1 MLPKLKVMS
10 RLGLMQS
17 GLKSQ
22 SICSNC
28 SESRRFNLRTGKI
41 IQNQNVYERF
51 IRCYLNS
58 QVFKNLSTNI
68 AKIILAKKNPLHRGV
83 LNKANKND

>member
-22 SICSNC
+22 SRQTARLAANGGLLNS
-28 SESRRFNLRTGKI
+28 RTGKI
-41 IQNQNVYERF
+41 NQNQNVYERF
-51 IRCYLNS
+51 IRCYMNS

-68 AKIILAKKNPLHRGV
+68 AKIILAKKTSPQGGTE
-83 LNKANKND
+83 